1 MAIGILSLV
10 NDVVYSTA
18 KEIVDQEI
26 PTRIAGVLNALI
38 NSSFQAV
45 NDLCVQVQDLTK
57 KEP

>member
-1 MAIGILSLV
+1 MAIGILGLL

-38 NSSFQAV
+38 NSSFKAV